1 MLAGVSVM
9 ITGFL
14 GQPADSITIAQYADE
29 RTVRMLAENAQR
41 NVYFG
46 KLLDL
51 LEGTGGPIL
60 ETAVLLMPLGLQ
72 ILCNHGRIGANPAM
86 GIMPKEVKLAEAQ
99 QAAIQA
105 QAEADRMVMEAM
117 AAAQSANGVNAA

>member
-1 MLAGVSVM
+1 
-9 ITGFL
+9 
-14 GQPADSITIAQYADE
+14 
-29 RTVRMLAENAQR
+29 
-41 NVYFG
+41 VYFG

-51 LEGTGGPIL
+51 LEGTGGPVL

-99 QAAIQA
+99 QAAINA

-117 AAAQSANGVNAA
+117 AAAQSANGANAR